1 MTAAIDRGDVDEAAR
16 QGSLA
21 GPVVVEQALA
31 AKARSTV
38 LAGIAA
44 APATEDR
51 AELLPALAR
60 VAGGPDRRTAV
71 PAAAAAKTIAIE
83 LSRHELPD
91 DLAPGDVDDWR
102 AIFAE
107 LARKPDHF
115 VEVRLAALDAAAA
128 LAHVAD
134 PSALGFDPSLLSDVD
149 PRIAAEA
156 ASLKP

>member
-16 QGSLA
+16 LGSLA

-31 AKARSTV
+31 AKARSSV

-60 VAGGPDRRTAV
+60 VAAGPDRRTAL
-71 PAAAAAKTIAIE
+71 PAALAAKKIAVE

-91 DLAPGDVDDWR
+91 DLAPGDVEDWR
-102 AIFAE
+102 AVFAE
-107 LARKPDHF
+107 LAKKPDHF
-115 VEVRLAALDAAAA
+115 VEVRLAALDAASA

-134 PSALGFDPSLLSDVD
+134 PAALGFDPALLGDID
-149 PRIAAEA
+149 PLVAAEA
-156 ASLKP
+156 TSLKP